1 MKSTINGKWLS
12 NMAFEADVSGHKLLM
27 DASAESNGNDSGP
40 RPQELMVAALLGC
53 TGMDVVSILKKMR
66 IEFDSLDI
74 SIESEMTE
82 EHPKHYASM
91 HVIYNIKGKNL
102 PLDKIEKAVEM
113 SQERYCG
120 VSAVYK
126 KAMSVTYEIRI

>member
-1 MKSTINGKWLS
+1 
-12 NMAFEADVSGHKLLM
+12 
-27 DASAESNGNDSGP
+27 
-40 RPQELMVAALLGC
+40 
-53 TGMDVVSILKKMR
+53 MR

-126 KAMSVTYEIRI
+126 KAMPVTYEIRI